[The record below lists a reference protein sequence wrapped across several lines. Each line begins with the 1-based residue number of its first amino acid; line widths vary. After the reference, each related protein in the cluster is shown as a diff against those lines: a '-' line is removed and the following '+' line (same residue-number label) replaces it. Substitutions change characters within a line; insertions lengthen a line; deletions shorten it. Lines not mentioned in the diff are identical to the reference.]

1 MQEKEYSVQ
10 IRDLSVQFSTTDGV
24 VHAIN
29 GIDLDIEKGKTLGLV
44 GETGAGKT
52 TTALSILRLIPDPP
66 GEITGGTILLDGKK
80 HL

>member
-44 GETGAGKT
+44 GETGPFPA
-52 TTALSILRLIPDPP
+52 
-66 GEITGGTILLDGKK
+66 
-80 HL
+80 H